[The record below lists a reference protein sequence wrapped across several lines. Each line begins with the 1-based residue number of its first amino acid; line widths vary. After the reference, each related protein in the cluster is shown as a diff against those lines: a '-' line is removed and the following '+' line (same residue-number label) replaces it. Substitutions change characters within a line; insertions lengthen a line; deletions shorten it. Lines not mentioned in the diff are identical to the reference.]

1 MFCAASG
8 LLPEFRE
15 RCKTREQAVQVNLNK
30 MNYEI
35 CDFIDDNRISEI
47 LTKSTATSPQ
57 VRDVLQ
63 KALEM
68 KGLSLDEM
76 AVLTCIE
83 DEELLLELFETANRV
98 KNAIYGKRLVI
109 FAPLYISNLCRNEC
123 LYCAFRATNKSLVRR
138 ALTQPEIARETELLI
153 NQGHKRVLLV
163 AGESYPRE
171 GFEYVLKSVRTVYE
185 TKTPKGEI
193 RRVNVNV
200 APLTVDDFKRLKAE
214 KIGTYQIFQET
225 YHRGTYKAV
234 HLGGMKRNFDWRVT
248 APHRAMAAGIDDV
261 GIGILF
267 GLQDYRYELLAMK
280 MHVESLEKEFGVG
293 PHTISVPRIEPATGS
308 ELASHPPRVVSD
320 NQFRKIVAIIRL
332 AVPYTGIIMST
343 RETARMRRETFAL
356 GVSQISAGSRTNP
369 GGYSNETKELDASQ
383 FSLGDHRQLDEV
395 IRDVASMGYI
405 PSFCTGCYRLGRTGR
420 DFMDLAKPGD
430 IKLHC
435 DPNALSTFREY
446 LRDFASPETVETGNK
461 LIADTLSG
469 MNGIAR
475 QRAERLISRV
485 EEGKSDVYC

>member
-1 MFCAASG
+1 
-8 LLPEFRE
+8 
-15 RCKTREQAVQVNLNK
+15 

-35 CDFIDDNRISEI
+35 CDFIEEDRINGI
-47 LTKSTATSPQ
+47 IAQTNPSPER
-57 VRDVLQ
+57 VKEVLA

-68 KGLSLDEM
+68 KGLSLEEM

-83 DEELLLELFETANRV
+83 DESLLHELFEAASRV

-109 FAPLYISNLCRNEC
+109 FAPLYISNLCANEC
-123 LYCAFRATNKSLVRR
+123 LYCAFRATNRKLVRR
-138 ALTQPEIARETELLI
+138 ALTQEEITHEVEQLI
-153 NQGHKRVLLV
+153 NQGHKRILLV

-171 GFEYVLKSVRTVYE
+171 GFEYVLNSVRTVYA
-185 TKTPKGEI
+185 TKTPKGDI

-200 APLTVDDFKRLKAE
+200 APLSIEDFKRLKGE

-225 YHRGTYKAV
+225 YHRGTYSNV
-234 HLGGMKRNFDWRVT
+234 HVGGKKKNYDWRVT

-267 GLQDYRYELLAMK
+267 GLHDYRYELLAMK
-280 MHVESLEKEFGVG
+280 QHIESLEREFGVG

-308 ELASHPPRVVSD
+308 EMASHPPMEVSD
-320 NQFRKIVAIIRL
+320 NQFRKIVAILRL

-369 GGYSNETKELDASQ
+369 GGYSNETKELDSSQ
-383 FSLGDHRQLDEV
+383 FSLGDHRSLDEV
-395 IRDVASMGYI
+395 IRDVAAMGYI
-405 PSFCTGCYRLGRTGR
+405 PSFCTACYRLGRTGR

-446 LRDFASPETVETGNK
+446 LQNFASPETLEAGDK
-461 LIADTLSG
+461 LITETISG
-469 MNGIAR
+469 MSGIAR
-475 QRAERLISRV
+475 QRAERLLQKV
-485 EEGKSDVYC
+485 EQGTTDVYC